1 MNRLLRGARWL
12 MGTQW
17 PMYATLVLGSN
28 ILGAVAIMTFV
39 VFFLPMPEIK
49 DFTSDVPHLA
59 LIGVLYV
66 SFAVLIGISVTLLLF
81 RPVLDWQRNPEAHDP
96 NMVRNLVL
104 RIPSYQAAVAGL
116 VWIIGIVLAI
126 IIATQSSG
134 SLGLVVGVSTTLAG
148 LLVVLLTYLQA
159 ERLVRPVAAQA
170 VARRFED
177 STLEPPIK
185 YRLIYTWVMTSGIP
199 LIGIVLVLLGQRTGM
214 FTDNADDIMPAVIAL
229 ALTALGT
236 GFTGTVF
243 AMMSVVDPI
252 LELQDAINHVRRGD
266 DNVQVDIYDGSELG
280 VLQAGFNEMMRG
292 LRERQRVRDIFG
304 RYVGTEVAQ
313 RALEER
319 PELGGEDRKVA
330 VLFIDVIGST
340 TFAVNHTPEEVVE
353 ELNKF
358 FEHVVEVVHR
368 NKGIINKFQGD
379 AALAIFGAPLN
390 VYDANSMALQAARE
404 LRQELRG
411 LELQAGIGVAAGHVV
426 AGHIGGADRF
436 EYTVIGDA
444 VNEAARLT
452 ELAKDTPGQVLTNST
467 TLRGANEAEQAR
479 WTMMKSIELRGRRR
493 MTRLARPIR
502 STLAER
508 AEQ

>member
-28 ILGAVAIMTFV
+28 IVGAIAIMTFV

-49 DFTSDVPHLA
+49 DFTSDVPNLE
-59 LIGVLYV
+59 LVGVLYV
-66 SFAVLIGISVTLLLF
+66 TFAVVIGIAVTLLLF
-81 RPVLDWQRNPEAHDP
+81 RPVLDWQRNPDAHDP

-104 RIPSYQAAVAGL
+104 RIPVYQAAVAAL
-116 VWIIGIVLAI
+116 VWVIGIILAVV
-126 IIATQSSG
+126 IASQSSG
-134 SLGLVVGVSTTLAG
+134 RLGLVVGVSTTLAG

-185 YRLIYTWVMTSGIP
+185 YRLIFTWVMTSGIP
-199 LIGIVLVLLGQRTGM
+199 LIGIVLVLLGQRAGL
-214 FTDNADDIMPAVIAL
+214 FTDNSTDIMPAVIAL

-236 GFTGTVF
+236 GFTGTIF

-252 LELQDAINHVRRGD
+252 LELQDAINRVRRGEND
-266 DNVQVDIYDGSELG
+266 VQVDIYDGSELG

-353 ELNKF
+353 ALNKF

-379 AALAIFGAPLN
+379 AALAVFGAPLN

-452 ELAKDTPGQVLTNST
+452 ELAKDTPGQVLTNSA

-502 STLAER
+502 PTLAER

>member
-1 MNRLLRGARWL
+1 

-104 RIPSYQAAVAGL
+104 RIPIYQAAVAGL

-199 LIGIVLVLLGQRTGM
+199 LVGIALVLVGQRTGM
-214 FTDNADDIMPAVIAL
+214 FTDNANDIMPAVIAL

-252 LELQDAINHVRRGD
+252 VELQDAINRVRRGEND
-266 DNVQVDIYDGSELG
+266 VQVDIYDGSELG

-304 RYVGTEVAQ
+304 RYVGIEVAQ

-379 AALAIFGAPLN
+379 AALAVFGAPLN

-452 ELAKDTPGQVLTNST
+452 ELAKDTPGQVLTNSA